1 MYSIIKDDKEINI
14 YDMSK
19 VEMSNDNILFKS
31 INPKELIV
39 FLKKNYSY
47 EFIPNQKNK
56 TFMSQELYKSYLNE
70 LSTFDGAEIEILESK
85 LNELKN
91 NNSSSIYYYLAN
103 FYQVK
108 IYFEN
113 NEELKALDLMQKLN
127 LDLESENSQ
136 KHFLRDLSRIRLA
149 SIFIDFERF
158 EEAREVLDRSFS
170 SYEALKLE
178 RLGDLEKSTSNSKKA
193 QNYYEMAIEASTN
206 QTQTNLINF
215 KLSSLADSN
224 EN

>member
-1 MYSIIKDDKEINI
+1 M
-14 YDMSK
+14 
-19 VEMSNDNILFKS
+19 DNLNLEKLF
-31 INPKELIV
+31 NY
-39 FLKKNYSY
+39 LKKNYLVLSLGVLLIVSLSTFY
-47 EFIPNQKNK
+47 FLYSANQKNK

-113 NEELKALDLMQKLN
+113 NEELKALDLIQKLN

-170 SYEALKLE
+170 SYEALKFE

-206 QTQTNLINF
+206 QTQINLINF

>member
-1 MYSIIKDDKEINI
+1 M
-14 YDMSK
+14 
-19 VEMSNDNILFKS
+19 DNLNLEKLFDY
-31 INPKELIV
+31 
-39 FLKKNYSY
+39 LKKNYLVLSLGVLLIVSLSTFY
-47 EFIPNQKNK
+47 FLYSANQKNK

-170 SYEALKLE
+170 SYEALKFE
-178 RLGDLEKSTSNSKKA
+178 KLGDLEKSNSNLKKA
-193 QNYYEMAIEASTN
+193 QNYYEMAIETSTN

>member
-1 MYSIIKDDKEINI
+1 M
-14 YDMSK
+14 
-19 VEMSNDNILFKS
+19 DNLNLEK
-31 INPKELIV
+31 LIEY
-39 FLKKNYSY
+39 LKKNYLVLSLVVLLVVSLSTY
-47 EFIPNQKNK
+47 YFLYSANQKNK
-56 TFMSQELYKSYLNE
+56 TYMSQELYKSYLNE
-70 LSTFDGAEIEILESK
+70 LSTFDGTEIEILESK
-85 LNELKN
+85 LNDLKN

-149 SIFIDFERF
+149 SIFIDFDRF

-170 SYEALKLE
+170 SYEALKFE
-178 RLGDLEKSTSNSKKA
+178 KLGDLEKSTSNSKKA
-193 QNYYEMAIEASTN
+193 QNYYEMAIEASNN
-206 QTQTNLINF
+206 QTQINLINF
-215 KLSSLADSN
+215 KLSSLANSN

>member
-1 MYSIIKDDKEINI
+1 M
-14 YDMSK
+14 
-19 VEMSNDNILFKS
+19 DNLNLEK
-31 INPKELIV
+31 LIEY
-39 FLKKNYSY
+39 LKKNYLVLSLGILLVVSLSTY
-47 EFIPNQKNK
+47 YFLYSANQKNK
-56 TFMSQELYKSYLNE
+56 TYMSQELYKSYLNE
-70 LSTFDGAEIEILESK
+70 LSTFDGTEIEILESK
-85 LNELKN
+85 LNDLKN

-158 EEAREVLDRSFS
+158 EEAREVLERSFS
-170 SYEALKLE
+170 SYEALKFE
-178 RLGDLEKSTSNSKKA
+178 KLGDLEKSTSNSKKA

-206 QTQTNLINF
+206 QTQINLINF

>member
-1 MYSIIKDDKEINI
+1 M
-14 YDMSK
+14 
-19 VEMSNDNILFKS
+19 DNLNLEK
-31 INPKELIV
+31 LIEY
-39 FLKKNYSY
+39 LKKNYLVLSLVVLLVVSLSTY
-47 EFIPNQKNK
+47 YFLYSANQKNK
-56 TFMSQELYKSYLNE
+56 TYMSQELYKSYLNE
-70 LSTFDGAEIEILESK
+70 LSTFDGTEIEILESK

-170 SYEALKLE
+170 SYEALKFE
-178 RLGDLEKSTSNSKKA
+178 KLGDLEKSTSNSKKA

-206 QTQTNLINF
+206 QTQINLINF
-215 KLSSLADSN
+215 KLSSLANSN
-224 EN
+224 DN

>member
-1 MYSIIKDDKEINI
+1 M
-14 YDMSK
+14 
-19 VEMSNDNILFKS
+19 DNLNLEK
-31 INPKELIV
+31 LIEY
-39 FLKKNYSY
+39 LKKNYLVLSLGVLLVVSLSTY
-47 EFIPNQKNK
+47 YFLYSANQKNK
-56 TFMSQELYKSYLNE
+56 TYMSQELYKSYLNE
-70 LSTFDGAEIEILESK
+70 LSTFDGTEIEILESK
-85 LNELKN
+85 LNDLKN

-170 SYEALKLE
+170 SYEALKFE
-178 RLGDLEKSTSNSKKA
+178 KLGDLEKSTSNSKKA

-206 QTQTNLINF
+206 QTQINLINF
-215 KLSSLADSN
+215 KLSSLANSN

>member
-1 MYSIIKDDKEINI
+1 M
-14 YDMSK
+14 
-19 VEMSNDNILFKS
+19 DNLNLEKL
-31 INPKELIV
+31 NEY
-39 FLKKNYSY
+39 LKKNYLVLSLGILLVVSLSTY
-47 EFIPNQKNK
+47 YFLYSANQKNK
-56 TFMSQELYKSYLNE
+56 TYMSQELYKSYLNE
-70 LSTFDGAEIEILESK
+70 LSTFDGTEIEILESK

-170 SYEALKLE
+170 SYEALKFE
-178 RLGDLEKSTSNSKKA
+178 KLGDLEKSTSNSKKA

-206 QTQTNLINF
+206 QTQINLINF
-215 KLSSLADSN
+215 KLSSLANSN

>member
-1 MYSIIKDDKEINI
+1 M
-14 YDMSK
+14 
-19 VEMSNDNILFKS
+19 DNLNLEKLFDY
-31 INPKELIV
+31 
-39 FLKKNYSY
+39 LKKNYLVLSLGVLLITSLSTFY
-47 EFIPNQKNK
+47 FLYSANQKNK

-170 SYEALKLE
+170 SYEALKFE
-178 RLGDLEKSTSNSKKA
+178 KLGDLEKSNSNLKKA

>member
-1 MYSIIKDDKEINI
+1 M
-14 YDMSK
+14 
-19 VEMSNDNILFKS
+19 DNLNLEKLF
-31 INPKELIV
+31 NY
-39 FLKKNYSY
+39 LKKNYLVLSLGVLLIVSLSTFY
-47 EFIPNQKNK
+47 FLYSANQKNK

-70 LSTFDGAEIEILESK
+70 LSTFDGTEIEILESK
-85 LNELKN
+85 LNDLKN

-170 SYEALKLE
+170 SYEALKFE
-178 RLGDLEKSTSNSKKA
+178 KLGDLEKSTSNSKKA

-206 QTQTNLINF
+206 QTQINLINF
-215 KLSSLADSN
+215 KLSSLANSN

>member
-1 MYSIIKDDKEINI
+1 M
-14 YDMSK
+14 
-19 VEMSNDNILFKS
+19 DNLNLEKLY
-31 INPKELIV
+31 EY
-39 FLKKNYSY
+39 LKKNYLVFSLGIMLVVSAFTVFFLY
-47 EFIPNQKNK
+47 SSNEKNK
-56 TFMSQELYKSYLNE
+56 TYLSQELYESYFNE
-70 LSTFDGAEIEILESK
+70 LSTFDGSGIETLEIK

-91 NNSSSIYYYLAN
+91 NNPTSIYYYLAN

-113 NEELKALDLMQKLN
+113 NDELKALDLMQKLN
-127 LDLESENSQ
+127 LDLEKENSQ

-170 SYEALKLE
+170 SYEALKFE
-178 RLGDLEKSTSNSKKA
+178 KLGDIEKSISNSKKA
-193 QNYYEMAIEASTN
+193 QNFYEMAIKTSTN
-206 QTQTNLINF
+206 QTQINLINF

>member
-1 MYSIIKDDKEINI
+1 M
-14 YDMSK
+14 
-19 VEMSNDNILFKS
+19 DNLNLEKLF
-31 INPKELIV
+31 NY
-39 FLKKNYSY
+39 LKKNYLVLSLGVLLIVSLSTFY
-47 EFIPNQKNK
+47 FLYSANQKNK

-170 SYEALKLE
+170 SYEALKFE
-178 RLGDLEKSTSNSKKA
+178 KLGDLEKSNSNLKKA

-206 QTQTNLINF
+206 QTQINLINF

>member
-1 MYSIIKDDKEINI
+1 M
-14 YDMSK
+14 
-19 VEMSNDNILFKS
+19 DNLNLEK
-31 INPKELIV
+31 LIEY
-39 FLKKNYSY
+39 LKKNYLVLSLVVLLVVSLSTY
-47 EFIPNQKNK
+47 YFLYSANQKNK
-56 TFMSQELYKSYLNE
+56 TYMSQELYKSYLNE
-70 LSTFDGAEIEILESK
+70 LSTFDGTEIEILESK
-85 LNELKN
+85 LNDLKN

-170 SYEALKLE
+170 SYEALKFE
-178 RLGDLEKSTSNSKKA
+178 KLGDLEKSTSNSKKA

-206 QTQTNLINF
+206 QTQINLINF

>member
-1 MYSIIKDDKEINI
+1 M
-14 YDMSK
+14 
-19 VEMSNDNILFKS
+19 DNLNLEKLFDY
-31 INPKELIV
+31 
-39 FLKKNYSY
+39 LKKNYLVLSLGVLLIVSLSTFY
-47 EFIPNQKNK
+47 FLYSANQKNK

-170 SYEALKLE
+170 SYEALKFE
-178 RLGDLEKSTSNSKKA
+178 KLGDLEKSNSNLKKA

>member
-1 MYSIIKDDKEINI
+1 M
-14 YDMSK
+14 
-19 VEMSNDNILFKS
+19 DNLNLEKLFDY
-31 INPKELIV
+31 
-39 FLKKNYSY
+39 LKKNYLALSLGVLLIVSLSTFY
-47 EFIPNQKNK
+47 FLYSANQKNK

-170 SYEALKLE
+170 SYEALKFE

-206 QTQTNLINF
+206 QTQINLINF

>member
-1 MYSIIKDDKEINI
+1 M
-14 YDMSK
+14 
-19 VEMSNDNILFKS
+19 DNLNLEKLF
-31 INPKELIV
+31 NY
-39 FLKKNYSY
+39 LKKNYLVLSLVVLLVVSLSTY
-47 EFIPNQKNK
+47 YFLYSANQKNK
-56 TFMSQELYKSYLNE
+56 TYMSQELYKSYLNE
-70 LSTFDGAEIEILESK
+70 LSTFDGTEIEILESK

-170 SYEALKLE
+170 SYEALKFE
-178 RLGDLEKSTSNSKKA
+178 KLGDLEKSTSNSKKA

-206 QTQTNLINF
+206 QTQINLINF
-215 KLSSLADSN
+215 KLSSLANSN

>member
-1 MYSIIKDDKEINI
+1 M
-14 YDMSK
+14 
-19 VEMSNDNILFKS
+19 DNLNLEK
-31 INPKELIV
+31 LIEY
-39 FLKKNYSY
+39 LKKNYLVLSLVVLLVVSLSTY
-47 EFIPNQKNK
+47 YFLYSANQKNK
-56 TFMSQELYKSYLNE
+56 TYMSQELYKSYLNE
-70 LSTFDGAEIEILESK
+70 LSTFDGTEIEILESK
-85 LNELKN
+85 LNDLKN

-158 EEAREVLDRSFS
+158 EEAREVLNRSFS
-170 SYEALKLE
+170 SYEALKFE
-178 RLGDLEKSTSNSKKA
+178 KLGDLEKSTSNSKKA

-206 QTQTNLINF
+206 QTQINLINF
-215 KLSSLADSN
+215 KLSSLANSN

>member
-1 MYSIIKDDKEINI
+1 M
-14 YDMSK
+14 
-19 VEMSNDNILFKS
+19 DNLNLEK
-31 INPKELIV
+31 LIEY
-39 FLKKNYSY
+39 LKKNYLVLSLGILLVVSLSTY
-47 EFIPNQKNK
+47 YFLYSANQKNK
-56 TFMSQELYKSYLNE
+56 TYMSQELYKSYLNE
-70 LSTFDGAEIEILESK
+70 LSTFDGTEIEILESK

-170 SYEALKLE
+170 SYEALKFE
-178 RLGDLEKSTSNSKKA
+178 KLGDLEKSTSNSKKA

-206 QTQTNLINF
+206 QTQINLINF
-215 KLSSLADSN
+215 KLSSLANSN
-224 EN
+224 DN

>member
-1 MYSIIKDDKEINI
+1 M
-14 YDMSK
+14 
-19 VEMSNDNILFKS
+19 DNLNLEK
-31 INPKELIV
+31 LIEY
-39 FLKKNYSY
+39 LKKNYLVLSLGVLLVVSLSTY
-47 EFIPNQKNK
+47 YFLYSANQKNK
-56 TFMSQELYKSYLNE
+56 TYMSQELYKSYLNE
-70 LSTFDGAEIEILESK
+70 LSTFDGTEIEILESK

-158 EEAREVLDRSFS
+158 EEAREVLERSFS
-170 SYEALKLE
+170 SYEALKFE
-178 RLGDLEKSTSNSKKA
+178 KLGDLEKSTSNSKKA

-206 QTQTNLINF
+206 QTQINLINF
-215 KLSSLADSN
+215 KLSSLANSN

>member
-1 MYSIIKDDKEINI
+1 M
-14 YDMSK
+14 
-19 VEMSNDNILFKS
+19 DNLNLEKLF
-31 INPKELIV
+31 NY
-39 FLKKNYSY
+39 LKKNYLVLSLGVLLIVSLSTFY
-47 EFIPNQKNK
+47 FLYSANQKNK

-70 LSTFDGAEIEILESK
+70 LSTFDGTEIEILESK

-170 SYEALKLE
+170 SYEALKFE
-178 RLGDLEKSTSNSKKA
+178 KLGDLEKSTSNSKKA

-206 QTQTNLINF
+206 QTQINLINF
-215 KLSSLADSN
+215 KLSSLANSN

>member
-1 MYSIIKDDKEINI
+1 M
-14 YDMSK
+14 
-19 VEMSNDNILFKS
+19 DNLNLEKLF
-31 INPKELIV
+31 NY
-39 FLKKNYSY
+39 LKKNYLVLSLGVLLIVSLSTFY
-47 EFIPNQKNK
+47 FLYSANQKNK

-113 NEELKALDLMQKLN
+113 NEELKALDLIQKLN

-170 SYEALKLE
+170 YYQALKFE

-206 QTQTNLINF
+206 QTQINLINF

>member
-1 MYSIIKDDKEINI
+1 M
-14 YDMSK
+14 
-19 VEMSNDNILFKS
+19 DNLNLEK
-31 INPKELIV
+31 LCDY
-39 FLKKNYSY
+39 LKKNYLVLSLGVLLIVSLSTFY
-47 EFIPNQKNK
+47 FLYSANQKNK

-170 SYEALKLE
+170 SYEALKFE
-178 RLGDLEKSTSNSKKA
+178 KLGDLEKSNSNLKKA

>member
-1 MYSIIKDDKEINI
+1 M
-14 YDMSK
+14 
-19 VEMSNDNILFKS
+19 DNLNLEK
-31 INPKELIV
+31 LIEY
-39 FLKKNYSY
+39 LKKNYLVLSLVVLLVVSLSTY
-47 EFIPNQKNK
+47 YFLYSANQKNK
-56 TFMSQELYKSYLNE
+56 TYMSQELYKSYLNE
-70 LSTFDGAEIEILESK
+70 LSTFDGTEIEILESK

-170 SYEALKLE
+170 SYEALKFE
-178 RLGDLEKSTSNSKKA
+178 KLGDLEKSTSNSKKA

-206 QTQTNLINF
+206 QTQINLINF

>member
-1 MYSIIKDDKEINI
+1 M
-14 YDMSK
+14 
-19 VEMSNDNILFKS
+19 DNLNLEKLF
-31 INPKELIV
+31 NY
-39 FLKKNYSY
+39 LKKNYLVLSLGVLLIVSLSTFY
-47 EFIPNQKNK
+47 FLYSANQKNK

-113 NEELKALDLMQKLN
+113 NEELKALDLIQKLN

-170 SYEALKLE
+170 SYEALKFE
-178 RLGDLEKSTSNSKKA
+178 KLGDLEKSTSNSKKA
-193 QNYYEMAIEASTN
+193 QNYYEMALEASTN
-206 QTQTNLINF
+206 QTQINLINF

>member
-1 MYSIIKDDKEINI
+1 MDKLNLE
-14 YDMSK
+14 K
-19 VEMSNDNILFKS
+19 
-31 INPKELIV
+31 LIEY
-39 FLKKNYSY
+39 LKKNYLVLSLGVLLVVSLSTY
-47 EFIPNQKNK
+47 YFLYSANQKNK
-56 TFMSQELYKSYLNE
+56 TYMSQELYKSYLNE
-70 LSTFDGAEIEILESK
+70 LSTFDGTEIEILESK
-85 LNELKN
+85 LNDLKN

-170 SYEALKLE
+170 SYEALKFE
-178 RLGDLEKSTSNSKKA
+178 KLGDLEKSTSNSKKA
-193 QNYYEMAIEASTN
+193 QNYYEMAIEASNN
-206 QTQTNLINF
+206 QTQINLINF
-215 KLSSLADSN
+215 KLSSLANSN

>member
-1 MYSIIKDDKEINI
+1 M
-14 YDMSK
+14 
-19 VEMSNDNILFKS
+19 DNLNLEK
-31 INPKELIV
+31 LIEY
-39 FLKKNYSY
+39 LKKNYLVLSLGILLVVSLSTY
-47 EFIPNQKNK
+47 YFLYSANQKNK
-56 TFMSQELYKSYLNE
+56 TYMSQELYKSYLNE

-91 NNSSSIYYYLAN
+91 NNPSSIYYYLAN

-170 SYEALKLE
+170 SYEALKFE
-178 RLGDLEKSTSNSKKA
+178 RLGDIEKSTSNSKKA

-206 QTQTNLINF
+206 QTQINLINF

>member
-1 MYSIIKDDKEINI
+1 M
-14 YDMSK
+14 
-19 VEMSNDNILFKS
+19 DNLNLEK
-31 INPKELIV
+31 LIEY
-39 FLKKNYSY
+39 LKKNYLVLSLGILLVVSLSTY
-47 EFIPNQKNK
+47 YFLYSANQKNK
-56 TFMSQELYKSYLNE
+56 TYMSQELYKSYLNE
-70 LSTFDGAEIEILESK
+70 LSTFDGTEIEILESK

-127 LDLESENSQ
+127 SDLESENSQ

-170 SYEALKLE
+170 SYEALKFE
-178 RLGDLEKSTSNSKKA
+178 KLGDLEKSTSNSKKA

-206 QTQTNLINF
+206 QTQINLINF
-215 KLSSLADSN
+215 KLSSLANSN
-224 EN
+224 DN

>member
-1 MYSIIKDDKEINI
+1 M
-14 YDMSK
+14 
-19 VEMSNDNILFKS
+19 DNLNLEKLF
-31 INPKELIV
+31 NY
-39 FLKKNYSY
+39 LKKNYLVLSLGVLLIVSLSTFY
-47 EFIPNQKNK
+47 FLYFLNQKNK

-170 SYEALKLE
+170 SYEALKFE
-178 RLGDLEKSTSNSKKA
+178 KLGDLEKSTSNTKKA
-193 QNYYEMAIEASTN
+193 QNYYEMALEASTN
-206 QTQTNLINF
+206 QTQINLINF

>member
-1 MYSIIKDDKEINI
+1 M
-14 YDMSK
+14 
-19 VEMSNDNILFKS
+19 DNLNLK
-31 INPKELIV
+31 KLIEY
-39 FLKKNYSY
+39 LKKNYLVLSLGVLLVVSLSTY
-47 EFIPNQKNK
+47 YFLYSANQKNK
-56 TFMSQELYKSYLNE
+56 TYMSQELYKSYLNE
-70 LSTFDGAEIEILESK
+70 LSTFDGTEIEILESK
-85 LNELKN
+85 LNDLKN

-170 SYEALKLE
+170 SYEALKFE
-178 RLGDLEKSTSNSKKA
+178 KLGDLEKSTSNSKKA

-206 QTQTNLINF
+206 QTQINLINF
-215 KLSSLADSN
+215 KLSSLANSN

>member
-1 MYSIIKDDKEINI
+1 M
-14 YDMSK
+14 
-19 VEMSNDNILFKS
+19 DNLNLEK
-31 INPKELIV
+31 LIEY
-39 FLKKNYSY
+39 LKKNYLVLSLVVLLVVSLSTY
-47 EFIPNQKNK
+47 YFLYSANQKNK
-56 TFMSQELYKSYLNE
+56 TYMSQELYKSYLNE
-70 LSTFDGAEIEILESK
+70 LSIFDGTEIEILESK
-85 LNELKN
+85 LNDLKN

-170 SYEALKLE
+170 SYEALKFE
-178 RLGDLEKSTSNSKKA
+178 KLGDLEKSTSNSKKA

-206 QTQTNLINF
+206 QTQINLINF

>member
-1 MYSIIKDDKEINI
+1 M
-14 YDMSK
+14 
-19 VEMSNDNILFKS
+19 DNLNLEK
-31 INPKELIV
+31 LIEY
-39 FLKKNYSY
+39 LKKNYLVLSSVVLLVVSLSTY
-47 EFIPNQKNK
+47 YFLYSANQKNK
-56 TFMSQELYKSYLNE
+56 TYMSQELYKSYLNE
-70 LSTFDGAEIEILESK
+70 LSTFDGTEIEILESK
-85 LNELKN
+85 LNDLKN

-170 SYEALKLE
+170 SYEALKFE
-178 RLGDLEKSTSNSKKA
+178 KLGDLEKSTSNSKKA

-206 QTQTNLINF
+206 QTQINLINF
-215 KLSSLADSN
+215 KLSSLANSN

>member
-1 MYSIIKDDKEINI
+1 M
-14 YDMSK
+14 
-19 VEMSNDNILFKS
+19 
-31 INPKELIV
+31 
-39 FLKKNYSY
+39 
-47 EFIPNQKNK
+47 
-56 TFMSQELYKSYLNE
+56 
-70 LSTFDGAEIEILESK
+70 
-85 LNELKN
+85 NELKN
-91 NNSSSIYYYLAN
+91 INPSSIYYYLAN

-170 SYEALKLE
+170 FTKL
-178 RLGDLEKSTSNSKKA
+178 
-193 QNYYEMAIEASTN
+193 
-206 QTQTNLINF
+206 
-215 KLSSLADSN
+215 
-224 EN
+224 

>member
-1 MYSIIKDDKEINI
+1 M
-14 YDMSK
+14 
-19 VEMSNDNILFKS
+19 DNLNLEK
-31 INPKELIV
+31 LIEY
-39 FLKKNYSY
+39 LKKNYLVLSLGILLVVSLSTY
-47 EFIPNQKNK
+47 YFLYSANQKNK
-56 TFMSQELYKSYLNE
+56 TYMSQELYKSYLNE
-70 LSTFDGAEIEILESK
+70 LSTFDGTEIEILESK

-136 KHFLRDLSRIRLA
+136 KYFLRDLSRIRLA

-170 SYEALKLE
+170 SYEALKFE
-178 RLGDLEKSTSNSKKA
+178 KLGDLEKSTSNSKKA

-206 QTQTNLINF
+206 QTQINLINF
-215 KLSSLADSN
+215 KLSSLANSN

>member
-1 MYSIIKDDKEINI
+1 M
-14 YDMSK
+14 
-19 VEMSNDNILFKS
+19 DNLNLEK
-31 INPKELIV
+31 LIEH
-39 FLKKNYSY
+39 LKKNYLVLSLGILLVVSLSTY
-47 EFIPNQKNK
+47 YFLYSANQKNK
-56 TFMSQELYKSYLNE
+56 TYMSQELYKSYLNE
-70 LSTFDGAEIEILESK
+70 LSTFDGTEIEILESK
-85 LNELKN
+85 LNDLKN

-158 EEAREVLDRSFS
+158 EEAREVL
-170 SYEALKLE
+170 
-178 RLGDLEKSTSNSKKA
+178 
-193 QNYYEMAIEASTN
+193 
-206 QTQTNLINF
+206 NL
-215 KLSSLADSN
+215 SLIHI
-224 EN
+224 

>member
-1 MYSIIKDDKEINI
+1 M
-14 YDMSK
+14 
-19 VEMSNDNILFKS
+19 DNLNLEK
-31 INPKELIV
+31 LIEY
-39 FLKKNYSY
+39 LKKNYLVLSLVVLLVVSLSTY
-47 EFIPNQKNK
+47 YFLYSANQKNK
-56 TFMSQELYKSYLNE
+56 TYMSQELYKSYLNE
-70 LSTFDGAEIEILESK
+70 LSTFDGTEIEILESK

-149 SIFIDFERF
+149 SIFIDFKRF

-170 SYEALKLE
+170 SYEALKFE
-178 RLGDLEKSTSNSKKA
+178 KLGDLEKSTSNSKKA

-206 QTQTNLINF
+206 QTQINLINF
-215 KLSSLADSN
+215 KLSSLANSN

>member
-1 MYSIIKDDKEINI
+1 M
-14 YDMSK
+14 
-19 VEMSNDNILFKS
+19 DNLNLEK
-31 INPKELIV
+31 LIEY
-39 FLKKNYSY
+39 LKKNYLVLSLGILLVVSLSTY
-47 EFIPNQKNK
+47 YFLYSANQKNK
-56 TFMSQELYKSYLNE
+56 TYMSQELYKSYLNE
-70 LSTFDGAEIEILESK
+70 LLTFDGTEIEILESK
-85 LNELKN
+85 LNDLKN

-149 SIFIDFERF
+149 SIFIDFKRF

-170 SYEALKLE
+170 SYEALKFE
-178 RLGDLEKSTSNSKKA
+178 KLGDLEKSTSNSKKA
-193 QNYYEMAIEASTN
+193 QNYYEMAKEASTN
-206 QTQTNLINF
+206 QTQINLINF
-215 KLSSLADSN
+215 KLSSLANSN

>member
-1 MYSIIKDDKEINI
+1 M
-14 YDMSK
+14 
-19 VEMSNDNILFKS
+19 DNLNLEK
-31 INPKELIV
+31 LIEY
-39 FLKKNYSY
+39 LKKNYLVLSLGVLLVVSLSTY
-47 EFIPNQKNK
+47 YFLYSANQKNK
-56 TFMSQELYKSYLNE
+56 TYMSQELYTSYLNE
-70 LSTFDGAEIEILESK
+70 LSTFDGTEIEILESK

-170 SYEALKLE
+170 SYEALKFE
-178 RLGDLEKSTSNSKKA
+178 KLGDLEKSTSNSKKA

-206 QTQTNLINF
+206 QTQINLINF
-215 KLSSLADSN
+215 KLSSLANSN